1 MNEPFYKFNMEAGED
16 PASAELLIFSQIGDW
31 EEMGDVSARGF
42 AKELAKLPTSVKRID
57 LHINSPGG
65 SVFEAS
71 AIYSRLADH
80 RSTKHVYV
88 DGLAASAA
96 SVIAMVGHKIYI
108 RANAM
113 MMIHL
118 PSGITMGNA
127 DDMRHMATAL
137 DAVTDTMINIYSKR
151 TGGDREAIRELMAN
165 ETWFTPQDAVE
176 QGFAD
181 EMRGVVKAAAIVG
194 EKKVVINGCQ
204 FDLSRFNNVPAFTA
218 VTSTQRRQT
227 MKKVKATTA
236 ADDPPNDDD
245 AGKETKPGT
254 GTDAGAGDA
263 GNGDAGAGTEHEETP
278 TTEEATIPKK
288 PATAGGEPLH
298 VPNPAAFA
306 KGVAAERARI
316 AALQK
321 LDRPATHA
329 IVAKAIEDG
338 STAGDIAAACMEAMD
353 KAKGRSDRRVDAS
366 QLDGI
371 PASDGTDDEDN
382 NNFGALLKSKV
393 AARLKNR
400 GKTYIHSRN

>member
-1 MNEPFYKFNMEAGED
+1 MEGED

-80 RSTKHVYV
+80 RSVKHVYV

-137 DAVTDTMINIYSKR
+137 DAVTDTMLNIYAKR
-151 TGGDREAIRELMAN
+151 TGGERDAIRELMAN

-181 EMRGVVKAAAIVG
+181 EMRGVVKAAAMVG

-218 VTSTQRRQT
+218 VAPTPTQRRVT
-227 MKKVKATTA
+227 MKPKVKATA
-236 ADDPPNDDD
+236 ATEEDPPADPN
-245 AGKETKPGT
+245 GE
-254 GTDAGAGDA
+254 
-263 GNGDAGAGTEHEETP
+263 GNGHEETETP
-278 TTEEATIPKK
+278 T
-288 PATAGGEPLH
+288 PATPPTPPAPAPGP
-298 VPNPAAFA
+298 VPAPATQTSPKATPTATFDD
-306 KGVAAERARI
+306 GVTAERARI

-366 QLDGI
+366 ELDGI
-371 PASDGTDDEDN
+371 PASDGTDDN
-382 NNFGALLKSKV
+382 SNFGTLLKSKV

-400 GKTYIHSRN
+400 GRVYTHSRN

>member
-1 MNEPFYKFNMEAGED
+1 MNEPFYKFKMEDGED
-16 PASAELLIFSQIGDW
+16 PSSAELLIFSQIGDW

-42 AKELAKLPTSVKRID
+42 AKELAKLPSSVKRID

-137 DAVTDTMINIYSKR
+137 DAVTDTMINIYAKR
-151 TGGDREAIRELMAN
+151 TGGEREAIRDLMAN

-218 VTSTQRRQT
+218 VASTPTQTQRKVT
-227 MKKVKATTA
+227 MKKKVKAQTTE
-236 ADDPPNDDD
+236 DLPNDDD
-245 AGKETKPGT
+245 AGKEKPASPEE
-254 GTDAGAGDA
+254 AGEGE
-263 GNGDAGAGTEHEETP
+263 GNGEGEDAGAGTETP
-278 TTEEATIPKK
+278 PSTEEATIPKK
-288 PATAGGEPLH
+288 PATAGGEP
-298 VPNPAAFA
+298 VGRTAFA
-306 KGVAAERARI
+306 KGVATERARI

-353 KAKGRSDRRVDAS
+353 KVKARSDRRVDAS
-366 QLDGI
+366 ELDGI
-371 PASDGTDDEDN
+371 PASDGTDDDDS
-382 NNFGALLKSKV
+382 FGKLLKTKV

-400 GKTYIHSRN
+400 GRVYTHSRN

>member
-1 MNEPFYKFNMEAGED
+1 MNEPFYRFTMEGED

-80 RSTKHVYV
+80 RSVKHVYI

-137 DAVTDTMINIYSKR
+137 DAVTDTMLNIYAKR
-151 TGGDREAIRELMAN
+151 TGGERDAIRELMAN

-181 EMRGVVKAAAIVG
+181 EMRGVVKAAAMVG

-218 VTSTQRRQT
+218 VAPTPTQRRVT
-227 MKKVKATTA
+227 MKPKVKATAATEDPPTDPDNGNGNGNGGEEHTEHTEHTETTRPAPNPQTPSSPPANPTPPARSPAPATDTA
-236 ADDPPNDDD
+236 ANYE
-245 AGKETKPGT
+245 AG
-254 GTDAGAGDA
+254 
-263 GNGDAGAGTEHEETP
+263 
-278 TTEEATIPKK
+278 
-288 PATAGGEPLH
+288 
-298 VPNPAAFA
+298 VS
-306 KGVAAERARI
+306 AERARI

-329 IVAKAIEDG
+329 IVVKAIEDG

-366 QLDGI
+366 ELDGI
-371 PASDGTDDEDN
+371 PASDGTDDD

-393 AARLKNR
+393 ADRLKNR
-400 GKTYIHSRN
+400 GRVYTHSRN